1 MLKRNCIQNQKAE
14 RIKNKNIN
22 KGDLKM
28 DNALI
33 GKTVGITFAFIG
45 LVSLVS
51 QHPVLVLIVVV
62 GAGIYYVAEK
72 IL

>member
-1 MLKRNCIQNQKAE
+1 
-14 RIKNKNIN
+14 
-22 KGDLKM
+22 M